1 MSRRTKQEKQERQ
14 AVKDFFD
21 RILPGTLKFYSD
33 HYVCGDSYRCVWAVK
48 EYPPSTEEQ
57 AILSQLAD
65 RSHITL
71 RIYNRLVDSAEQR
84 KIIQNATRRNRLRSG
99 GDDVQET
106 VEAEHNLQD
115 VVQLLAELRKNR
127 EPLLHCAVFIE
138 LKAPDPEKLRELQ
151 SDVMMELTRCK
162 INVDRLTLRQL
173 EGFLSV
179 LPFGS
184 NRHSYLILLLE
195 QYLFQATE

>member
-1 MSRRTKQEKQERQ
+1 MSRKKKRQEKQERL
-14 AVKDFFD
+14 AIKDFFD

-33 HYVCGDSYRCVWAVK
+33 HYICGDSYRCVWAIR

-71 RIYNRLVDSAEQR
+71 RIYNRLVDAAEQR

-162 INVDRLTLRQL
+162 ISVDRLPLRQL
-173 EGFLSV
+173 DG
-179 LPFGS
+179 
-184 NRHSYLILLLE
+184 
-195 QYLFQATE
+195 